1 MVKRDLTILTTA
13 CGAMFMHGF
22 FRCLKENGERQIRL
36 IGVDMAT
43 DAIIDPLL
51 DAYYTVPRID
61 APNYVDNLLHICE
74 KESVDVFF
82 PQISMELNIIQRR
95 IEEFHALGVKV
106 AISQNDTLEIA
117 NSKYKLYEY
126 MRKHGLVVPN
136 YYSVKS
142 IADLKQ
148 GAEKLGYPCKPVC
161 VKVSESSGSR
171 GVRVIKSDLS
181 KSDLFLNA
189 KPTSLYT
196 TMDEMITTLEELD
209 ALPEMMIMEYLPGCE
224 YTVDLLADH
233 GKVLYIAGRRNTSSH
248 ASIAMESVV
257 EKKDAAY
264 TLCESIVSILQLDG
278 NIGFDFMLDANDN
291 PVLTDLNPRITAT
304 IVIYLAAGVNFPYMR
319 VKQLLGESLPDCSVK
334 YGTRLVRKYWD
345 ILCDEYGNLV

>member
-1 MVKRDLTILTTA
+1 MVKSNVTILTTA

-36 IGVDMAT
+36 VGVDMAT
-43 DAIIDPLL
+43 DAIVDPLL

-61 APNYVDNLLHICE
+61 DPTYVDCLLQICK
-74 KESVDVFF
+74 KEDVDIFF
-82 PQISMELNIIQRR
+82 PQISMELNVIQKR
-95 IEEFHALGVKV
+95 IGDFHSLGVKV
-106 AISQNDTLEIA
+106 SISQNNTLEIA

-126 MRKHGLVVPN
+126 MREHGLVVPD
-136 YYSVKS
+136 YYLVKS
-142 IADLKQ
+142 VEDLKH
-148 GAEKLGYPCKPVC
+148 GSVALGYPSKPVC

-171 GVRVIKSDLS
+171 GVRIIKSDLS
-181 KSDLFLNA
+181 KSALFLNS

-196 TMDEMITTLEELD
+196 TMEEMIATLEELSD
-209 ALPEMMIMEYLPGCE
+209 FPEMMVMEYLPGCE

-248 ASIAMESVV
+248 ASIAMESIV
-257 EKKDAAY
+257 EKKEDAY
-264 TLCESIVSILQLDG
+264 ELCESIVSTLQLDG
-278 NIGFDFMLDANDN
+278 NIGFDFMLDDNDN
-291 PVLTDLNPRITAT
+291 PILTDLNPRITAT
-304 IVIYLAAGVNFPYMR
+304 IVIYLAAGMNFPYMR

-345 ILCDEYGNLV
+345 ILCDENGNIV

>member
-1 MVKRDLTILTTA
+1 
-13 CGAMFMHGF
+13 
-22 FRCLKENGERQIRL
+22 
-36 IGVDMAT
+36 
-43 DAIIDPLL
+43 
-51 DAYYTVPRID
+51 
-61 APNYVDNLLHICE
+61 
-74 KESVDVFF
+74 
-82 PQISMELNIIQRR
+82 ME
-95 IEEFHALGVKV
+95 
-106 AISQNDTLEIA
+106 
-117 NSKYKLYEY
+117 
-126 MRKHGLVVPN
+126 
-136 YYSVKS
+136 
-142 IADLKQ
+142 
-148 GAEKLGYPCKPVC
+148 
-161 VKVSESSGSR
+161 
-171 GVRVIKSDLS
+171 
-181 KSDLFLNA
+181 
-189 KPTSLYT
+189 
-196 TMDEMITTLEELD
+196 EMIATLEELD
-209 ALPEMMIMEYLPGCE
+209 TLPEMMIMEYLPGCE
-224 YTVDLLADH
+224 YTVDLLAAH